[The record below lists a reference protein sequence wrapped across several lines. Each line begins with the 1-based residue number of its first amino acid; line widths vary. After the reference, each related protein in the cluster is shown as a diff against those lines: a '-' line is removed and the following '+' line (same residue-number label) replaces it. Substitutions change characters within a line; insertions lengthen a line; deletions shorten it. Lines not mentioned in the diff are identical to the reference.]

1 MFSYPKTYVMD
12 VGWWKETEWC
22 KVFPEVLKLTDLK
35 ISLNDKILNL
45 EQPFYISAIVKL

>member
-1 MFSYPKTYVMD
+1 MFSYPKTNVMD

-45 EQPFYISAIVKL
+45 EQPFHTSAIVKL